1 MTEEDN
7 LELLAD
13 ISNEIFH
20 EGYDDIEGDITF
32 DWQIQKNIQNPTT
45 FNQEQEL
52 QDILSAIKGK
62 LDIIS
67 QNFCNETDS
76 PQLSYLKSLIT
87 TDLVSFSSSLDES
100 ISALNQAINHQQSLN
115 VGDGQI
121 LSPPLLLSIPL
132 NC

>member
-7 LELLAD
+7 LERLAD

-20 EGYDDIEGDITF
+20 EGYDIEGDDITF
-32 DWQIQKNIQNPTT
+32 DWQVQKNIQNPTT
-45 FNQEQEL
+45 FNQEQEF
-52 QDILSAIKGK
+52 QDILSSIKGK

-67 QNFCNETDS
+67 QNFCNEVDS

-100 ISALNQAINHQQSLN
+100 ISALNQAINLQQNLN
-115 VGDGQI
+115 VGDKQL
-121 LSPPLLLSIPL
+121 LSPPVLLSIPL